1 MKWDNKRLSLTI
13 LYEIQIK
20 GQENHRLANRR
31 EEKRTN
37 RFTDTRRIT
46 PYTSYLLRGFQ

>member
-20 GQENHRLANRR
+20 GQENHRLASRR

-37 RFTDTRRIT
+37 RFADTRLL
-46 PYTSYLLRGFQ
+46 YTSYLLRGFQ

>member
-1 MKWDNKRLSLTI
+1 MKWNNKRLSLTI

-31 EEKRTN
+31 EEKGYQLVQL
-37 RFTDTRRIT
+37 I
-46 PYTSYLLRGFQ
+46 PA